1 MKLFCFPHA
10 GGSSSI
16 YLKWNNVIENTSK
29 LEIIPLEY
37 KGHGYRMDED
47 FYNDFDEMV
56 GDMLKSVLDKL
67 VLGDPFMIFGHSM
80 GRMLPLRS
88 QISLKKNRF
97 MQSIF
102 SYQAGQHLV
111 IGQETKRRYQICQMM
126 NL

>member
-80 GRMLPLRS
+80 GAYVAFKIANLLE
-88 QISLKKNRF
+88 KKTDLCKASFLIR
-97 MQSIF
+97 QGSTLLLDRKQKEDIK
-102 SYQAGQHLV
+102 SA
-111 IGQETKRRYQICQMM
+111 R
-126 NL
+126 